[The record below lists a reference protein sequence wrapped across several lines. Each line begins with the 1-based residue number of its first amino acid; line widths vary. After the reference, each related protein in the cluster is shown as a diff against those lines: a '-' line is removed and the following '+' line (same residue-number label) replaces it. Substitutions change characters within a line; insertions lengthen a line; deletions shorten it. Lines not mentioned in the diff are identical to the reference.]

1 MKYGYVEQPVECW
14 LTTPA
19 LSTDGCQQVSRY
31 NDFISHF
38 EAMVFAL
45 WISCVCTDTLFPQ
58 IPIRIQSRIHGIT
71 VEHRTP
77 QLNRSHVN
85 SRGQMFVCVLFTG
98 RRCVRRPGDGSEG
111 VRGRGGSV
119 CRQQHRS
126 GPSKA
131 SEVLHATQT
140 DY

>member
-1 MKYGYVEQPVECW
+1 MECW

-71 VEHRTP
+71 VEHQTP
-77 QLNRSHVN
+77 QMNRSHVN
-85 SRGQMFVCVLFTG
+85 TRAQMFVCEQADAVD
-98 RRCVRRPGDGSEG
+98 RPGDGSDRR
-111 VRGRGGSV
+111 VRELRVPTGAPEWSLKGF
-119 CRQQHRS
+119 
-126 GPSKA
+126 
-131 SEVLHATQT
+131 
-140 DY
+140 